1 MVERAETVAR
11 RRAPWLQGDR
21 GLALLLILPLLLVL
35 AGLIAYPL
43 VYALYLSLTNER
55 IGAGGEFVGL
65 ANFRELLQD
74 TTFQQTARNALVYTV
89 TAVGLKIVLGLALA
103 LALAALGL
111 RAGWARTLM
120 LLPWVVPISITAL
133 AWWWMFDPLY
143 SVLNWGLRSLGQD
156 PIPWLSDSF
165 WARVSVILVNV
176 WRGLPFF
183 AIVFLAGLLSI
194 PRELYEAAE
203 VDGARPWQ
211 SFWHITLP
219 LLKPLLG
226 LVVLYSTVMT
236 VADFEIIYILTRGGP
251 MNMTH
256 LFATYAFQVGL
267 QGTLI
272 GKGAAIALFIFP
284 VLAVAAYLTL
294 RLIRRGEEYA

>member
-1 MVERAETVAR
+1 MIGHLGAMKERLAYWFRGE
-11 RRAPWLQGDR
+11 R
-21 GLALLLILPLLLVL
+21 GLAFLLIAPLICLL

-43 VYALYLSLTNER
+43 VVAFYLSLTNQR
-55 IGAGGEFVGL
+55 IGSGGEFIGL
-65 ANFRELLQD
+65 ANFAELLKD
-74 TTFQQTARNALVYTV
+74 ETFVQTAENALLYTV
-89 TAVGLKIVLGLALA
+89 VAVGLKTILGLALA
-103 LALAALGL
+103 LALATLGTH
-111 RAGWARTLM
+111 ASWVRTLM

-143 SVLNWGLRSLGQD
+143 SVLNRGLQLLGQD
-156 PIPWLSDSF
+156 PVPWLSDPF
-165 WARVSVILVNV
+165 WARTSVILVNV

-183 AIVFLAGLLSI
+183 AIIFLAGLLAI

-203 VDGARPWQ
+203 VDGAKPLQ
-211 SFWHITLP
+211 SFIYITLP
-219 LLKPLLG
+219 LLKPILG
-226 LVVLYSTVMT
+226 LVVLYSVVMT
-236 VADFEIIYILTRGGP
+236 IADFEIVYILTRGGP
-251 MNMTH
+251 MNTTH

-284 VLAVAAYLTL
+284 ALAMAAYFTL